1 MAQINVAILGAGRI
15 AQSMAETLVKMAAD
29 DRYRDLVAPYAVA
42 ARDGERAAAFAA
54 KYGFPVSYGSYE
66 ELVADPNVNL
76 VYIATP
82 HNFHAEQ
89 AILCMR
95 AGKGVLVEKAFGANT
110 QQAREILDVSDE
122 TGMLCTEAIWTRYMP
137 SRGMIDDIIAS
148 GVIGEVQAIDAN
160 LCYPTTAK
168 ARITDP
174 ALAGGALLD
183 VGVYPI
189 NFIDM
194 IMHNAPIARI
204 ESSMRPYETGV
215 DAQNSTT
222 LYYSDSTMA
231 VSTSSMLVSSDRGGY
246 VWGTEGYL
254 VVTNINNPESI
265 DIYDNAHKPVRSI
278 AVPPQLT
285 GYEYEVADAANAL
298 LDGKI
303 ECEAMP
309 HADTIR
315 IMELMDAIRDRWGLK
330 FPFES

>member
-194 IMHNAPIARI
+194 IMHNAPRKARFYAI
-204 ESSMRPYETGV
+204 RIVWARCGARRGISRVRT
-215 DAQNSTT
+215 
-222 LYYSDSTMA
+222 STMSRRLTC
-231 VSTSSMLVSSDRGGY
+231 STAR
-246 VWGTEGYL
+246 
-254 VVTNINNPESI
+254 
-265 DIYDNAHKPVRSI
+265 
-278 AVPPQLT
+278 
-285 GYEYEVADAANAL
+285 
-298 LDGKI
+298 
-303 ECEAMP
+303 MP
-309 HADTIR
+309 SPR
-315 IMELMDAIRDRWGLK
+315 IMT
-330 FPFES
+330 FPNS